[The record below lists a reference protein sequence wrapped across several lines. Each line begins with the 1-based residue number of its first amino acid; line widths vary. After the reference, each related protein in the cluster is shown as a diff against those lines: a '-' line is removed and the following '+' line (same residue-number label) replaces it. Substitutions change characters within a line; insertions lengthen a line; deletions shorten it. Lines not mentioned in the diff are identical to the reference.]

1 MSNSFTY
8 SISLLVIMMTASF
21 VLAAA
26 QEDNKTILNNYN
38 LNNSSLRNASVN
50 LLTSNS
56 TDFNA
61 NDSEKV
67 DPIENATFIIGSNVN
82 IMPANCIKVNASVE
96 SSEIQPPKKTIF
108 MIDFDRPKKS
118 AFYENLSSR
127 NAAYLSRKVEG
138 TPHGYV
144 TYYN

>member
-1 MSNSFTY
+1 MSNSFIY
-8 SISLLVIMMTASF
+8 SISLLVILMTAYF
-21 VLAAA
+21 VLVAA
-26 QEDNKTILNNYN
+26 QEDNKTIFDNYN
-38 LNNSSLRNASVN
+38 LSNTSLRNASLN

-56 TDFNA
+56 TGFDA

-67 DPIENATFIIGSNVN
+67 DPIDNATFIIRSNVKV
-82 IMPANCIKVNASVE
+82 MPVNSINASAE